1 MATRT
6 KKSGTPVI
14 RELVGDEAMAEF
26 DRQARTHMHMSGEEF
41 LRRWDAREFPDTE
54 DPDVSWVASLIP
66 LAR

>member
-6 KKSGTPVI
+6 KKQEPRV
-14 RELVGDEAMAEF
+14 RELVGEEALAEF
-26 DRQARTHMHMSGEEF
+26 DRQARQHLHMSGEEF

-54 DPDVSWVASLIP
+54 DPGVGWVASLIH

>member
-6 KKSGTPVI
+6 KNPLPEV
-14 RELVGDEAMAEF
+14 RELVGEEAFAEF
-26 DRQARTHMHMSGEEF
+26 DRQAQRHVHMSGEEF

-54 DPDVSWVASLIP
+54 DPDVGWVASLIH